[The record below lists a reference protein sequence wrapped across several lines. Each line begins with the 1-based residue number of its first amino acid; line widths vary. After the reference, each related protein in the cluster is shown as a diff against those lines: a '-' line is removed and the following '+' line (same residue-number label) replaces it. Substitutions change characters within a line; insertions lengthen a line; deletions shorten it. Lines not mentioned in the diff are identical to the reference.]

1 MGSFVRRLGRRSAC
15 AALLAALFLASAPS
29 GFAQQSFV
37 PSEALVTSRVDLFD
51 MEFNQKRAKI
61 AWVDAGGKLWVA
73 AVDRKTGLF
82 KPSNGQGV
90 LVDADALT
98 SADLKKIGNGPEWLL
113 GSGADRI
120 VYTKFPPGLDHTLE
134 NARIAMAE
142 QNPTT
147 LQWSTR
153 FLSDLPRNRPYAST
167 DPVDPAP
174 RVSYIDAASNPY
186 WREVDN
192 PATETLIPAMS
203 GSRAL
208 AVRFVQGQRSVIYP
222 SKINGLQQVV
232 RYWLDTGELEQLTFD
247 DGVQPSSS
255 PFMWK
260 APEFGGD
267 YVLMASAIGSTE
279 VRIYRHV
286 DKSRPEWTV
295 VHRIVA
301 PAPGTKLASAEP
313 FVFNGKSYIF
323 MSGVVPPN
331 DYASVIYLA
340 NIDAATPLFRQL
352 TPDTP
357 LRTRADPEV
366 FVTSTGPFVYFYRAD
381 RTTKPPCPCYD
392 GIFMSDT
399 GLRAR

>member
-1 MGSFVRRLGRRSAC
+1 MNTIVCRARSRSAC
-15 AALLAALFLASAPS
+15 AAVFAALLGGAVWPALAQRSFAPN
-29 GFAQQSFV
+29 
-37 PSEALVTSRVDLFD
+37 ETLVTSRVDLFD

-73 AVDRKTGLF
+73 AVDRKTGMF

-90 LVDADALT
+90 VVDADALT
-98 SADLKKIGNGPEWLL
+98 SADLKMIGNGPEWLL
-113 GSGADRI
+113 GSGPDRI
-120 VYTKFPPGLDHTLE
+120 VYTKFPPGLDHTLG

-153 FLSDLPRNRPYAST
+153 FLSDLPRNRPYASA
-167 DPVDPAP
+167 DPADPAP
-174 RVSYIDAASNPY
+174 RVSYIDASGNPF

-192 PATETLIPAMS
+192 PATETFIPAMS

-208 AVRFVQGQRSVIYP
+208 AVRFVQGQRSVVYP
-222 SKINGLQQVV
+222 SIIGGLQQVV
-232 RYWLDTGELEQLTFD
+232 RYWLDTGQVEQLTFD

-260 APEFGGD
+260 APEYGGD
-267 YVLMASAIGSTE
+267 YVLMASAKGSTE
-279 VRIYRHV
+279 VRIYRQL

-301 PAPGTKLASAEP
+301 PTAGTKLVSAEP
-313 FVFNGKSYIF
+313 FIFNGKSYLF

-340 NIDAATPLFRQL
+340 NIDTAAPLFRQL
-352 TPDTP
+352 TPETP

-366 FVTSTGPFVYFYRAD
+366 FITSTGPFIYFYRAD
-381 RTTKPPCPCYD
+381 RTTTPPCPCYD
-392 GIFMSDT
+392 GIFKTDT